1 MIRLAD
7 SNDAA
12 GIAAIYN
19 PYILDT
25 IITFEEE
32 PLAPETVVERVDR
45 VSKTFP
51 WLVFEQ
57 QGKLLGYAY
66 AQPWKDRSAYRYT
79 CETSIYLAQDA
90 RGKGI
95 GVQLYTELLDR
106 LSQHGMRVAIAGIA
120 LPNPAS
126 IALHEKLGF
135 HKVAHFEAVGIKF
148 NRQIDV
154 GYWQRSLAT

>member
-7 SNDAA
+7 RNDAT

-32 PLAPETVVERVDR
+32 PLAPETMDERVKR
-45 VSKTFP
+45 VSKVFP

-57 QGKLLGYAY
+57 EGKLLGYAY

-95 GVQLYTELLDR
+95 GVQLYSELLSR
-106 LSQHGMRVAIAGIA
+106 LSKQGMRVAIAGIA
-120 LPNPAS
+120 LPNPS
-126 IALHEKLGF
+126 SVALHEKLGF
-135 HKVAHFEAVGIKF
+135 YKVAHFEAVGIKF
-148 NRQIDV
+148 NQKIDV
-154 GYWQRSLAT
+154 GYWQRTLAS